1 MSSSELAAADSA
13 ALRTTDAEV
22 LVHVEGRGR
31 GYRLVRGDDHRPP
44 ADQSERLRLR
54 LLRSFTL
61 YCDGRPVELPLSV
74 QRLVCFLSLHDH
86 PLHRHHVAGTLWP
99 ETTDQRA
106 AANLRSAL
114 WRLNQLK
121 SPVVVTLGPSLAI
134 GADVAIDLSWATA
147 RAHLVLGPDDFDVSL
162 VDPAEFC
169 FDLLPDWYDDWVVV
183 EREQYRQLRLRALER
198 LCARLAAR
206 EQYGA
211 AAEAAM
217 AAIAGEPLRESA
229 HRALA
234 SVHLAEGNRAEAV
247 RQYRFYDRLLR
258 QELGFDPSAQFR
270 ALVGI
275 A

>member
-1 MSSSELAAADSA
+1 MSSSDLAVTERT
-13 ALRTTDAEV
+13 ALATSNEV
-22 LVHVEGRGR
+22 PVHVVARGR
-31 GYRLVRGDDHRPP
+31 GYRVVRDDDERPV
-44 ADQSERLRLR
+44 ERPGKLRLR
-54 LLRSFTL
+54 LLRSFML
-61 YCDGRPVELPLSV
+61 HSDGRPVELPLSV

-121 SPVVVTLGPSLAI
+121 SPVVVTAGPSLAI
-134 GADVAIDLSWATA
+134 GPEVAVDLAWATA
-147 RAHLVLGPDDFDVSL
+147 RAHLVLGPDEVDAAV

-183 EREQYRQLRLRALER
+183 EREQFRQLRLRALER
-198 LCARLAAR
+198 LCARLTVR

-229 HRALA
+229 HRALS

-247 RQYRFYDRLLR
+247 RQYHFYDRLLR
-258 QELGFDPSAQFR
+258 AELGFEPSSQFR